1 MFPAYYVFPLSTS
14 VFSGPQINVLTGF
27 CCIYHNLFESLYEVL
42 HFESAKV
49 KTDRISGIKVTFTL
63 SCSGI
68 LQSKNSRNFSVNLRT
83 QSMLAKL
90 NFVTSKPRHSQS
102 QSAVEAGNMNTRK
115 RMQKMV
121 NGTENLFN
129 GKLMLAFTKHLDK
142 VKSGC
147 KFLLGIKLDIT
158 D

>member
-1 MFPAYYVFPLSTS
+1 M
-14 VFSGPQINVLTGF
+14 
-27 CCIYHNLFESLYEVL
+27 
-42 HFESAKV
+42 
-49 KTDRISGIKVTFTL
+49 
-63 SCSGI
+63 
-68 LQSKNSRNFSVNLRT
+68 NLRT

-90 NFVTSKPRHSQS
+90 KFVTSKPRHSQS

-115 RMQKMV
+115 RMEKMV

-142 VKSGC
+142 VKSRC